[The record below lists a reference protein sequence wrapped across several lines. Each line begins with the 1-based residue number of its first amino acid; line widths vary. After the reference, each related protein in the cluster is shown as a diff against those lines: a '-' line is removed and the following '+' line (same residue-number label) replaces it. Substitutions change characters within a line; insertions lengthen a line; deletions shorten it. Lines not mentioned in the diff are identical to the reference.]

1 MFWIFRV
8 LGKGRVEG
16 DTFWIFLVMI
26 PTVVLGRTSCPRV
39 AGRPGPTTG
48 TGGVRG
54 RAAGGG
60 GGVEAS
66 GRASTA
72 GAVEVARV

>member
-1 MFWIFRV
+1 
-8 LGKGRVEG
+8 
-16 DTFWIFLVMI
+16 MI
-26 PTVVLGRTSCPRV
+26 PTVVLGRTGCSGA

-66 GRASTA
+66 GRAATA
-72 GAVEVARV
+72 GPVEVARV